1 MADLAMRD
9 QGCEGAGNLLQAIF
23 STCGL
28 SLEVSVEEDSERCL
42 LNLDGRDAELL
53 QAEGAELL
61 EALQHLV
68 NQIFGRS
75 LPKGQRLVCD
85 VHGFRATREAELR
98 AMAMHAASQV
108 RATGTTFTFGA
119 MNANERR
126 IIHVALAESEDLQT
140 ESVGEGA
147 ERKLK
152 VALKS
157 QNK

>member
-1 MADLAMRD
+1 MNH
-9 QGCEGAGNLLQAIF
+9 QSCEEVGKFLRNVLSQAEVD
-23 STCGL
+23 
-28 SLEVSVEEDSERCL
+28 LEVEVHEQPDRCL
-42 LNLDGRDAELL
+42 LNMDGRDAELL

-61 EALQHLV
+61 EALQHLL

-75 LPKGQRLVCD
+75 LPKGQRVVCD

-98 AMAMHAASQV
+98 AMAMHAATQV
-108 RATGTTFTFGA
+108 RATGTAFTFGA

-126 IIHVALAESEDLQT
+126 IIHVTLAESEDLHT
-140 ESVGEGA
+140 ESIGEGA

-157 QNK
+157 EN